1 MQSAATLT
9 AKSDSGGKLLFNAV
23 LRPHRSLGPF
33 GFHVLMAMVALVS
46 FTAGMVFFLIGA
58 WPVVGFL
65 GLDVLLIYGA
75 FKLSYRSGRAFET
88 VQLSPETLIVRQV
101 NPAGKVR
108 TWRFQPHWVRVNMSN
123 PPRHESQL
131 TVSSHGRRVTLGAFL
146 TPQERVEVADALRAA
161 LGKLNAFP
169 DPATAR

>member
-1 MQSAATLT
+1 MRGSETPT
-9 AKSDSGGKLLFNAV
+9 VEKDGGGKLLFNAV

-33 GFHVLMAMVALVS
+33 GFHVLMALVALVS

-88 VQLSPETLIVRQV
+88 VQLLPETLIVRRV
-101 NPAGKVR
+101 NPAGRVR
-108 TWRFQPHWVRVNMSN
+108 TWRFQPHWVRVSMAN

-131 TVSSHGRRVTLGAFL
+131 TVSSHGKRVTLGAFL
-146 TPQERVEVADALRAA
+146 TPRERVEVADALRTA
-161 LGKLNAFP
+161 LGKLSCITR
-169 DPATAR
+169 PATAE

>member
-1 MQSAATLT
+1 MRGAATPV
-9 AKSDSGGKLLFNAV
+9 ANSDGGGKLLFNAV

-46 FTAGMVFFLIGA
+46 FIAGMAFFLIGA

-88 VQLSPETLIVRQV
+88 VQLSPETLLVRRV

-108 TWRFQPHWVRVNMSN
+108 TWRCQPHWVRVSMAN
-123 PPRHESQL
+123 PPQHESQL

-146 TPQERVEVADALRAA
+146 TPRERVEVADALSAA
-161 LGKLNAFP
+161 LGKIDAFP
-169 DPATAR
+169 GPAAAR

>member
-1 MQSAATLT
+1 MVEAEDGSR
-9 AKSDSGGKLLFNAV
+9 LLFNAV

-33 GFHVLMAMVALVS
+33 GFHVLMALVILVS
-46 FTAGMVFFLIGA
+46 FTAGIVFFLIGA

-88 VQLSPETLIVRQV
+88 IQLSPETLVLRRV
-101 NPAGKVR
+101 NPAGRVR
-108 TWRFQPHWVRVNMSN
+108 TWRFEPHWVRVNMAD

-131 TVSSHGRRVTLGAFL
+131 TVTSHGRRVTLGAFL
-146 TPQERVEVADALRAA
+146 MPQERVEVADALRAA
-161 LGKLNAFP
+161 LAKIGCFP
-169 DPATAR
+169 RAVTAE